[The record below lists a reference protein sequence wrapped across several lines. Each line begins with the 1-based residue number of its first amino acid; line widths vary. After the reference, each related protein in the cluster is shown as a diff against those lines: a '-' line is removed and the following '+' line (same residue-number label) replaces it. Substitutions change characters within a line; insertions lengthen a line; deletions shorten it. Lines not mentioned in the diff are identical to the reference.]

1 MATTVK
7 TKTVNLGRLPVYC
20 GAWGD
25 RVSYHKYNIVTYY
38 GSSFINL
45 VEGNTKY
52 PVQLSFDAS
61 NRLESYKFEDSSGG
75 LTGWMFVANSY
86 DASIYATKMG
96 DYAKY
101 EGDRAKNMV
110 DENFFTL
117 DVEDDGDIVVTYSRN
132 GDGNIKDASINQNG
146 DIMLEYEYST
156 YREVIFNMKTN
167 VGLYPAAGFVV
178 EVTCK
183 DYDSSTINAELIN
196 DHEYGFWVPCKP
208 NDELHVRC
216 EDIGDVTINC
226 DLVTYKKEA
235 SGEYVSVVFS
245 GGEATFIIPD
255 TPSTTC
261 YIRIS
266 DILTIKPESTLN
278 ILDHKNKKRYT
289 VLYYD
294 KDKKYIECK
303 YYDVTNLPQTGIL
316 EFRTP
321 DNVLH
326 TQEYNSFIVQ

>member
-1 MATTVK
+1 MATIVQ
-7 TKTVNLGRLPVYC
+7 TKTVNLCRLPVYC
-20 GAWGD
+20 GMWGD

-45 VEGNTKY
+45 VEGNAKY
-52 PVQLSFDAS
+52 PVQISFDAS

-75 LTGWMFVANSY
+75 WTGWMFVANSY

-101 EGDRAKNMV
+101 EGERAQNMV

-132 GDGNIKDASINQNG
+132 GDGNIKNAYIEQDG
-146 DIMLEYEYST
+146 DIILEYDYST

-178 EVTCK
+178 NVQ
-183 DYDSSTINAELIN
+183 ST
-196 DHEYGFWVPCKP
+196 
-208 NDELHVRC
+208 
-216 EDIGDVTINC
+216 
-226 DLVTYKKEA
+226 
-235 SGEYVSVVFS
+235 S
-245 GGEATFIIPD
+245 
-255 TPSTTC
+255 
-261 YIRIS
+261 
-266 DILTIKPESTLN
+266 
-278 ILDHKNKKRYT
+278 KNYT
-289 VLYYD
+289 VLYYN
-294 KDKKYIECK
+294 KDEKYIECK
-303 YYDVTNLPQTGIL
+303 YNDVTNLPQTGIL

>member
-52 PVQLSFDAS
+52 PVQISFDAS
-61 NRLESYKFEDSSGG
+61 NRLESYKFEDSNGEP
-75 LTGWMFVANSY
+75 TGWAFVANSY

-101 EGDRAKNMV
+101 EGDR
-110 DENFFTL
+110 DFFAL
-117 DVEDDGDIVVTYSRN
+117 DVEDDGDIVVTYSIN
-132 GDGNIKDASINQNG
+132 GDGNIKDASIEQNG
-146 DIMLEYEYST
+146 DIILKYEYST

-167 VGLYPAAGFVV
+167 KGLYPAAGLVV
-178 EVTCK
+178 NVK
-183 DYDSSTINAELIN
+183 ST
-196 DHEYGFWVPCKP
+196 P
-208 NDELHVRC
+208 
-216 EDIGDVTINC
+216 
-226 DLVTYKKEA
+226 
-235 SGEYVSVVFS
+235 
-245 GGEATFIIPD
+245 
-255 TPSTTC
+255 
-261 YIRIS
+261 
-266 DILTIKPESTLN
+266 
-278 ILDHKNKKRYT
+278 KNYT
-289 VLYYD
+289 VLYYN
-294 KDKKYIECK
+294 KDEKYIKCK
-303 YYDVTNLPQTGIL
+303 YNDVTNLPQTGIL

-321 DNVLH
+321 DNILH

>member
-1 MATTVK
+1 MATRVK
-7 TKTVNLGRLPVYC
+7 TKTVNLGRLPEYC

-25 RVSYHKYNIVTYY
+25 RVSYQKYNIVTDY
-38 GSSFINL
+38 GSSFINI
-45 VEGNTKY
+45 VEVNTKY
-52 PVQLSFDAS
+52 PVQISFDAS

-75 LTGWMFVANSY
+75 WTGWMFVANSY

-101 EGDRAKNMV
+101 EGERAQNMV

-132 GDGNIKDASINQNG
+132 GDGNIKNAYIEQDG
-146 DIMLEYEYST
+146 DIILEYEYST

-178 EVTCK
+178 NVQ
-183 DYDSSTINAELIN
+183 ST
-196 DHEYGFWVPCKP
+196 
-208 NDELHVRC
+208 
-216 EDIGDVTINC
+216 
-226 DLVTYKKEA
+226 
-235 SGEYVSVVFS
+235 S
-245 GGEATFIIPD
+245 
-255 TPSTTC
+255 
-261 YIRIS
+261 
-266 DILTIKPESTLN
+266 
-278 ILDHKNKKRYT
+278 KNYT
-289 VLYYD
+289 VLYYN
-294 KDKKYIECK
+294 KDEKYIECK
-303 YYDVTNLPQTGIL
+303 YNDVTNLPQTGIL

>member
-52 PVQLSFDAS
+52 PVQISFDAS
-61 NRLESYKFEDSSGG
+61 NRLESYKFEDSSGEP
-75 LTGWMFVANSY
+75 TGWAFVANSY

-101 EGDRAKNMV
+101 EGDR
-110 DENFFTL
+110 DFFAL
-117 DVEDDGDIVVTYSRN
+117 DVEDDGDIVVTYSIN
-132 GDGNIKDASINQNG
+132 GDGNIKDASIEQNG
-146 DIMLEYEYST
+146 DIILEYEYST

-167 VGLYPAAGFVV
+167 KGLYPDAGFVV
-178 EVTCK
+178 NVK
-183 DYDSSTINAELIN
+183 ST
-196 DHEYGFWVPCKP
+196 P
-208 NDELHVRC
+208 
-216 EDIGDVTINC
+216 
-226 DLVTYKKEA
+226 
-235 SGEYVSVVFS
+235 
-245 GGEATFIIPD
+245 
-255 TPSTTC
+255 
-261 YIRIS
+261 
-266 DILTIKPESTLN
+266 
-278 ILDHKNKKRYT
+278 KNYT
-289 VLYYD
+289 VLYYN
-294 KDKKYIECK
+294 KDEKYIKCK
-303 YYDVTNLPQTGIL
+303 YNDVTNLPQTGIL

-321 DNVLH
+321 DNILH